1 MASVEKI
8 IEKMKN
14 QPNGIRIQEA
24 DKVLEYIGYRFDR
37 QKGSYRHYINAQGDV
52 ITVKSENPLKACY
65 VKDILKRM

>member
-24 DKVLEYIGYRFDR
+24 DKVFEYIGYRFDR
-37 QKGSYRHYINAQGDV
+37 
-52 ITVKSENPLKACY
+52 
-65 VKDILKRM
+65 